1 MALDVLLLEDD
12 PAKKNRLL
20 AFLNERNDLFRHV
33 DLAICTADAIRKMQ
47 ERRFDLLIADIV
59 VPASLGGEKSEEHS
73 ISMFERIDDLVD
85 DINPPRFSLPVS
97 ASNEISQSVY
107 EFFRGRPWGVLQY
120 NDTNSESIETIE
132 KVAQYVLAQ
141 GQGAAAPALACDV
154 FIITALM
161 EPEFSAIENLDVSW
175 GALQPLDSSQLIRF
189 GEVSSGG
196 RMYKV
201 AAAFAP
207 RMGPVASAVLATK
220 GVLTLN
226 PKLVIMSGI
235 CAGMPQKA
243 EIGDVIAAEVSW
255 DWQSGKYIDANG
267 VEQFQISPHQ
277 IVLPDAVRNQLLLLK
292 RDQEFWNSLAINA
305 VEFKKPIP
313 KLVLGPMA
321 TGSSVLADA
330 RVSERIKSQQHKNL
344 SGLDM
349 ETYGVY
355 AAVQSCRPD
364 INVIAL
370 KAVCDQGDMQKDDQ
384 YQSYASFVSAKATL
398 HFIKAFARPLLED

>member
-20 AFLNERNDLFRHV
+20 AFLHERSDLFRDV
-33 DLAICTADAIRKMQ
+33 EFAICTFDAVRKMK
-47 ERRFDLLIADIV
+47 EKRFDLLIADIV
-59 VPASLGGEKSEEHS
+59 VPSVFGGEKSEAHS
-73 ISMFERIDDLVD
+73 ISMFERIDDQVD
-85 DINPPRFSLPVS
+85 DIKPPRFSLPVS
-97 ASNEISQSVY
+97 ASSEISPSVY
-107 EFFRGRPWGVLQY
+107 DFFRGRPWGILQY
-120 NDTNSESIETIE
+120 NDTNNESIETIE

-141 GQGAAAPALACDV
+141 GQGEVVPNLDCDV

-161 EPEFSAIENLDVSW
+161 EPEFSAIEDLDVAW
-175 GALQPLDSSQLIRF
+175 AALQPLDSSQLIRF
-189 GEVSSGG
+189 GEVSSDGVT
-196 RMYKV
+196 YKI
-201 AAAFAP
+201 AAAFSP

-220 GVLTLN
+220 AALMLN

-255 DWQSGKYIDANG
+255 DWQSGKYIDGNG

-277 IVLPDAVRNQLLLLK
+277 IVLPDSVRNQLLLLK
-292 RDQEFWNSLAINA
+292 RDQDFWNSLAIKA

-313 KLVLGPMA
+313 KMVLGPMA

-355 AAVQSCRPD
+355 AAIQSCRPD
-364 INVIAL
+364 INFISM
-370 KAVCDQGDMQKDDQ
+370 KSVCDQGDTQKDDR
-384 YQSYASFVSAKATL
+384 YQSYASFVSAQATL
-398 HFIKAFARPLLED
+398 HFIKKFARPLLAD

>member
-20 AFLNERNDLFRHV
+20 AFLNERADLFSSV
-33 DLAICTADAIRKMQ
+33 DLAICTSDAVRKMK

-59 VPASLGGEKSEEHS
+59 VPAVLGGEKSEVHS
-73 ISMFERIDDLVD
+73 ISMFERIDDQVD
-85 DINPPRFSLPVS
+85 DIMPPRFSLPVS
-97 ASNEISQSVY
+97 ASSEISPSVY
-107 EFFRGRPWGVLQY
+107 EFFRGRPWGILQY
-120 NDTNSESIETIE
+120 NDTNGESIETIE

-141 GQGAAAPALACDV
+141 GQGAVVPSLACDV

-161 EPEFSAIENLDVSW
+161 EPEFSAIESLDVNW

-189 GEVSSGG
+189 GEISSDGKI
-196 RMYKV
+196 YKV
-201 AAAFAP
+201 AAAFSP

-220 GVLTLN
+220 AVLMLN

-243 EIGDVIAAEVSW
+243 GIGDVIAAEVSW
-255 DWQSGKYIDANG
+255 DWQSGKYIDSSGA
-267 VEQFQISPHQ
+267 EQFQVSPHQ

-292 RDQEFWNSLAINA
+292 RDQDFWSSLAIKA
-305 VEFKKPIP
+305 VEVAKPIP

-364 INVIAL
+364 INFISL

-384 YQSYASFVSAKATL
+384 YQSYAAFVSAKATL
-398 HFIKAFARPLLED
+398 HFIKTFARPLLAG